1 MNLVGECM
9 YIMIITKSR
18 LDVKRLL
25 CIMYNVLKKSR
36 SEIS

>member
-9 YIMIITKSR
+9 YIMIITN
-18 LDVKRLL
+18 LDEIVKRLL